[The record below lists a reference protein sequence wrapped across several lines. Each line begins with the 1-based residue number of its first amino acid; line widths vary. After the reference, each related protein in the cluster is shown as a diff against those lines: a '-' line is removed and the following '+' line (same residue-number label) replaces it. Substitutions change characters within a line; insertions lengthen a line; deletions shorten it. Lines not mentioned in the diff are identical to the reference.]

1 MSSYQQVVDVAD
13 VDAIESS
20 TNSNRLGKAVV
31 ALLAVA
37 GVGAVVASRGSSSG
51 LAQSTES
58 ELVYMKSGTRPTL
71 HAYVDAM

>member
-1 MSSYQQVVDVAD
+1 MSYQQVVDVAD
-13 VDAIESS
+13 VDAIES

-58 ELVYMKSGTRPTL
+58 ELVYMKTGTRPTL